1 MADDNP
7 WDPKTNPLVVSKPDK
22 VTPGA
27 ELSPHDAGVAGRAGP
42 GCLTALIVMMLL
54 LGWIAYSSTGSNT
67 ALGAPLPTSSA
78 SPQNSALP
86 LITPSDSTGAT
97 APAVTSPSPT
107 PTDQTSTT
115 APTDQTST
123 STTNSQAPSQQA
135 PSQQAAPPPP
145 SCSYPSSIDVSGGS
159 PGGLS
164 GSGGSFTV
172 TGSPVVMSAQLAY
185 CGPHYKLAWSASGP
199 QGAGTGTASG
209 EDCQKQS
216 FNTDISG
223 NVQQGWSVSVQLI
236 LPPNSCGS

>member
-1 MADDNP
+1 MSDG
-7 WDPKTNPLVVSKPDK
+7 DPMDPNTNPLSSDTPTP
-22 VTPGA
+22 VTPGT
-27 ELSPHDAGVAGRAGP
+27 ELTPQDAGVANQIGS
-42 GCLTALIVMMLL
+42 GCATGLIVIMLL
-54 LGWIAYSSTGSNT
+54 LGWIAYPSTGSNT
-67 ALGAPLPTSSA
+67 ALGAQSAASSA

-86 LITPSDSTGAT
+86 VLNPSGSAATTTT
-97 APAVTSPSPT
+97 APPTTPT

-115 APTDQTST
+115 TTNGQTSAPPT
-123 STTNSQAPSQQA
+123 PGQTPSQPT

-172 TGSPVVMSAQLAY
+172 TGSPVVMSAQLSY
-185 CGPHYKLAWSASGP
+185 CGPHYKLSWSASGP

-216 FNTDISG
+216 FGTDISG
-223 NVQQGWSVSVQLI
+223 YVQPGWSVSVQLI